1 MDKVAYL
8 NSQIACAIIE
18 AMGMQAENEQ
28 RKIMGNS
35 PAYVKDSFMQ
45 LLDKYG
51 LHHNSIITF
60 LQE

>member
-8 NSQIACAIIE
+8 NSQIACAMIE

-28 RKIMGNS
+28 RKILGNS
-35 PAYVKDSFMQ
+35 PAYVEDSFMQ

-51 LHHNSIITF
+51 LHHNSVITF

>member
-8 NSQIACAIIE
+8 NSQITCAMIE
-18 AMGMQAENEQ
+18 AMGMQAENKQ
-28 RKIMGNS
+28 REILGQS
-35 PAYVKDSFMQ
+35 PAYVENSFMQ

-51 LHHNSIITF
+51 LHHNSVITF

>member
-8 NSQIACAIIE
+8 NSQIACAMIE
-18 AMGMQAENEQ
+18 AMGMQAENTLSEKMGYYPKYVEQ
-28 RKIMGNS
+28 DFKM
-35 PAYVKDSFMQ
+35 

-51 LHHNSIITF
+51 LYHNSVITF

>member
-8 NSQIACAIIE
+8 NSQIACAMIE

-28 RKIMGNS
+28 RRIMGNS
-35 PAYVKDSFMQ
+35 PAYVEDSFMQ
-45 LLDKYG
+45 LLTKYG
-51 LHHNSIITF
+51 LHHNSVITF

>member
-8 NSQIACAIIE
+8 NSQIACAMIE

-28 RKIMGNS
+28 RKILGNS
-35 PAYVKDSFMQ
+35 PAYVEDSFMQ
-45 LLDKYG
+45 LLYKYG
-51 LHHNSIITF
+51 LHHNSVITF